1 MKNVKCV
8 LAMLLALCMVFALC
22 ACGQSASTTA
32 PAATEAPAADAA
44 APADTAAAT
53 DGAKVGQTVL
63 KCAFNQTIENPEAKT
78 LQKLS
83 DDLYD
88 ATEGRYSIE
97 VYPDAQL
104 GDQQQTLE
112 QCTMDALDMTLV
124 ANSIIETSLSS
135 ALRTFTTASSI
146 SRRFSSPASWTTCS
160 PPLVTTASSFS
171 PLTPSALV
179 TSTPVTRLSPL
190 PKSLLV

>member
-1 MKNVKCV
+1 MKKLISLICV
-8 LAMLLALCMVFALC
+8 LAMVLALA
-22 ACGQSASTTA
+22 ACGSSAPA
-32 PAATEAPAADAA
+32 AATEAPAADAA

-104 GDQQQTLE
+104 GDQQDLYR
-112 QCTMDALDMTLV
+112 V
-124 ANSIIETSLSS
+124 
-135 ALRTFTTASSI
+135 F
-146 SRRFSSPASWTTCS
+146 
-160 PPLVTTASSFS
+160 
-171 PLTPSALV
+171 
-179 TSTPVTRLSPL
+179 
-190 PKSLLV
+190 

>member
-1 MKNVKCV
+1 MKNVKSV

-124 ANSIIETSLSS
+124 ANSIIETYVPDFVRLRQHRAS
-135 ALRTFTTASSI
+135 AEGFRVRQAG
-146 SRRFSSPASWTTCS
+146 R
-160 PPLVTTASSFS
+160 
-171 PLTPSALV
+171 
-179 TSTPVTRLSPL
+179 PVRHHS
-190 PKSLLV
+190 